1 MSFFLKDLP
10 SNSTNFQSFQGEK
23 RNGVPIYIFDHNTLP
38 PDNRVVRN
46 DETNILIRSLRQQ
59 ARAQKPKIPKR
70 GPNTRPKSRKSRA
83 PSPKRQKI
91 ATPFIPN
98 PFFTRNNSTSSVE
111 TGNAVEP
118 QPSSRVPDTRSSSET
133 FRSTSSAFLPVTSR
147 IPTANIGPLLQ
158 RPSNEVATPSTFSG
172 YSPSASSGYFTSAFF
187 GYFPSASSGYF
198 PSASSGEH
206 STSHPPQH
214 TRSSRPSA
222 PLRTGEPPKKKMRS
236 NPRGGAGG
244 ACHSVHPQSTT
255 SSPRLPRAAVGPGSC
270 NSAI

>member
-158 RPSNEVATPSTFSG
+158 RPSNEVATPST
-172 YSPSASSGYFTSAFF
+172 
-187 GYFPSASSGYF
+187 
-198 PSASSGEH
+198 SSGEH